1 MKILAADIGTGT
13 QDIFVLDTRLDIENG
28 FKLIL
33 PSPTMNLRRR
43 IQDASRHGKNI
54 LLQGVTMGG
63 GPCSWAIEDHL
74 KLGLKVFATP
84 AAARTLNDDLTEVSE
99 LGIKIISQ
107 DEADKMDEKVEKLT
121 LGDFNFT
128 SIKLAFQEFGVSL
141 DDLDLLTVAV
151 FDHGNAPRGY
161 SDRKFRFEYL
171 DRQVKSTNRLSS
183 FAFPSDHIPS
193 SMTRLQA
200 VRESLIDVSTPLMV
214 MDTAPAAVLGASLDP
229 VAAKVNSKM
238 IVNIGNFHTLAFRLG
253 PSGIEGVFEH
263 HTGML
268 TKESL
273 ENILQK
279 FSSGLL
285 INEEIFEGQGHGA
298 LMYSKQPMDLASP
311 GNHLIITGP
320 RRSMLKDSKLNPYFA
335 VPYGDM
341 MIAGCFGLLA
351 AAVDHFS
358 QFSEVLKEALGGNGS
373 PTTPWDLYN

>member
-13 QDIFVLDTRLDIENG
+13 QDIFLLDTRLDVENG

-33 PSPTMNLRRR
+33 PSPTMILRKR
-43 IQDASRHGKNI
+43 IQEASRQRKNI

-107 DEADKMDEKVEKLT
+107 DDADKLDEKVEKLT
-121 LGDFNFT
+121 LGDFNFP
-128 SIKLAFQEFGVSL
+128 SIKQAFQAFGVSL
-141 DDLDLLTVAV
+141 NDLDLLAVAV

-171 DRQVKSTNRLSS
+171 DRQVKFSKRLSS
-183 FAFPSDHIPS
+183 FAFPADRVPS

-200 VRESLIDVSTPLMV
+200 VRESLRDVSTPLMV

-229 VAAKVNSKM
+229 VAAQVNSKM

-253 PSGIEGVFEH
+253 PSGIEGIFEH

-268 TKESL
+268 TKENL
-273 ENILQK
+273 ERILRK
-279 FSSGLL
+279 FSSGALT
-285 INEEIFEGQGHGA
+285 NEEIFKGQGHGA
-298 LMYSKQPMDLASP
+298 LMYSNQPLDMTSS
-311 GNHLIITGP
+311 GNRLIITGP
-320 RRSMLKDSKLNPYFA
+320 RRSMLKDSNLNPYFA

-351 AAVDHFS
+351 AAADHFP
-358 QFSEVLKEALGGNGS
+358 QFSEELNVALGGNRS
-373 PTTPWDLYN
+373 STTPWDLSR

>member
-1 MKILAADIGTGT
+1 LKILAADIGTGT

-84 AAARTLNDDLTEVSE
+84 AAAQTLNDDLTEVSE

-107 DEADKMDEKVEKLT
+107 DEADKMDDKVEKLT

-128 SIKLAFQEFGVSL
+128 SIKLAFQESGVSL

-351 AAVDHFS
+351 AAVDHFP
-358 QFSEVLKEALGGNGS
+358 QFSEVLNAVLGGNGS

>member
-1 MKILAADIGTGT
+1 LKILAADIGTGT
-13 QDIFVLDTRLDIENG
+13 QDIFLLDTRLDIENG

-33 PSPTMNLRRR
+33 PSPTMILRKR
-43 IQDASRHGKNI
+43 IQEASRQRKNI

-107 DEADKMDEKVEKLT
+107 DDADKLDEKVEKLT
-121 LGDFNFT
+121 LGDFNFP
-128 SIKLAFQEFGVSL
+128 SIKQAFQAFGVSL
-141 DDLDLLTVAV
+141 NDLDLLAVAV

-171 DRQVKSTNRLSS
+171 DQQVKSSNRLSS
-183 FAFPSDHIPS
+183 FAFPADRVPS

-200 VRESLIDVSTPLMV
+200 VRESLRDVSTPLMV

-229 VAAKVNSKM
+229 VAAQVNSKM

-253 PSGIEGVFEH
+253 PSGIEGIFEH

-273 ENILQK
+273 ERILRK
-279 FSSGLL
+279 FSSGALT
-285 INEEIFEGQGHGA
+285 NEEIFKGQGHGA
-298 LMYSKQPMDLASP
+298 LMYSNQPLDMTSS
-311 GNHLIITGP
+311 GNRLIITGP
-320 RRSMLKDSKLNPYFA
+320 RRSMLKDSNLNPYFA

-351 AAVDHFS
+351 AAADHFP
-358 QFSEVLKEALGGNGS
+358 QFSEELNVALGGNRS
-373 PTTPWDLYN
+373 STTPWDLSR

>member
-13 QDIFVLDTRLDIENG
+13 QDIFLLDTRLDVENG

-33 PSPTMNLRRR
+33 PSPTMILRKR
-43 IQDASRHGKNI
+43 IQEASRQRKNI

-84 AAARTLNDDLTEVSE
+84 AASRTINDDLIKVSE

-107 DEADKMDEKVEKLT
+107 DDADKLDEKVEKLT
-121 LGDFNFT
+121 LGDFNFP
-128 SIKLAFQEFGVSL
+128 SIKRAFQAFGVSL
-141 DDLDLLTVAV
+141 DDLDLLAVAV
-151 FDHGNAPRGY
+151 FDHGNAPGGY

-171 DRQVKSTNRLSS
+171 DRQVKFSKRLSS
-183 FAFPSDHIPS
+183 FAFPADRVPS

-200 VRESLIDVSTPLMV
+200 VRESLRDVSTPLMV

-229 VAAKVNSKM
+229 VAAQVNSKM

-253 PSGIEGVFEH
+253 PSGIEGIFEH

-268 TKESL
+268 TKENL
-273 ENILQK
+273 ERILRK
-279 FSSGLL
+279 FSSGALT
-285 INEEIFEGQGHGA
+285 NEEIFKGQGHGA
-298 LMYSKQPMDLASP
+298 LMYSNQPLDMTSS
-311 GNHLIITGP
+311 GNRLIITGP
-320 RRSMLKDSKLNPYFA
+320 RRSMLKDSNLNPYFA

-351 AAVDHFS
+351 AAADHFP
-358 QFSEVLKEALGGNGS
+358 QFSEELNAALGGNRS
-373 PTTPWDLYN
+373 STTPWDLSR

>member
-13 QDIFVLDTRLDIENG
+13 QDIFLLDTRLDIENG

-33 PSPTMNLRRR
+33 PSPTMILRKR
-43 IQDASRHGKNI
+43 IQEASRQRKNI

-107 DEADKMDEKVEKLT
+107 DDADKLDEKVEKLT
-121 LGDFNFT
+121 LGDFNFP
-128 SIKLAFQEFGVSL
+128 SIKQAFQAFGVSL
-141 DDLDLLTVAV
+141 NDLDLLAVAV

-171 DRQVKSTNRLSS
+171 DQQVKSSNRLSS
-183 FAFPSDHIPS
+183 FAFPADRVPS

-200 VRESLIDVSTPLMV
+200 VRESLRDVSTPLMV

-229 VAAKVNSKM
+229 VAAQVNSKM

-253 PSGIEGVFEH
+253 PSGIEGIFEH

-268 TKESL
+268 TKENL
-273 ENILQK
+273 ERILRK
-279 FSSGLL
+279 FSSGALT
-285 INEEIFEGQGHGA
+285 NEEIFKGQGHGA
-298 LMYSKQPMDLASP
+298 LMYSNQPLDMTSS
-311 GNHLIITGP
+311 GNRLIITGP
-320 RRSMLKDSKLNPYFA
+320 RRSMLKDSNLNPYFA

-351 AAVDHFS
+351 AAADHFP
-358 QFSEVLKEALGGNGS
+358 QFSEELNVALGGNRS
-373 PTTPWDLYN
+373 STTPWDLSR